1 MQEKSKDKIEAR
13 FAERK
18 QKMNSLNIKMLKEN
32 LLIWSKYRQN
42 IEKWIFGKL
51 ISLTFQMKKLSN
63 LQAGWIKTWL
73 M

>member
-63 LQAGWIKTWL
+63 LQAGWVKTWL

>member
-63 LQAGWIKTWL
+63 LQVGWVKTWL

>member
-63 LQAGWIKTWL
+63 LQVGWIKTWL